1 MRNSDRKRT
10 AHSRAP
16 LTRGQLRLVLILQAT
31 ALLGAMGVLA
41 FWPDRTLLA
50 MGFTATAWAL
60 GMALFV
66 DARAGRLG
74 PQAS

>member
-1 MRNSDRKRT
+1 MLNAALKRASQPRK
-10 AHSRAP
+10 P